1 MTLKQRM
8 NRYANA
14 SLKITVTIS
23 VAAGVGLMN
32 LLPLMNRVFFKNDV
46 LTATL
51 VIYMLTVICVS
62 LIMVNIALLEVRRQS
77 RLILITFAAG
87 ALLKLVRTNFN
98 NAPAAKVIKI
108 KRD

>member
-1 MTLKQRM
+1 
-8 NRYANA
+8 
-14 SLKITVTIS
+14 
-23 VAAGVGLMN
+23 MN

-77 RLILITFAAG
+77 RLILIAFGLG
-87 ALLKLVRTNFN
+87 A
-98 NAPAAKVIKI
+98 VIKLI
-108 KRD
+108 MNFVLIPNIGIIGASVSTVLSL